1 VARFLQAASDT
12 NYKSYWASVSG
23 TGTYLPK
30 LFELKVVL
38 LAFAQIFVVAEKVP
52 VSQRFGVRP
61 VGVSVTL

>member
-1 VARFLQAASDT
+1 VARILQAASDT

-23 TGTYLPK
+23 TGTYLPR
-30 LFELKVVL
+30 LLKKAEL

-52 VSQRFGVRP
+52 VSQRFRLRP

>member
-1 VARFLQAASDT
+1 MARILRAASDT

-30 LFELKVVL
+30 LFELKAEL

-52 VSQRFGVRP
+52 VSQRFRVRP
-61 VGVSVTL
+61 VGVSVKI

>member
-30 LFELKVVL
+30 LFELKVEL

>member
-1 VARFLQAASDT
+1 MARILQAASDT

-30 LFELKVVL
+30 LFKLKAEL
-38 LAFAQIFVVAEKVP
+38 LAFAQILVAAEKVS

-61 VGVSVTL
+61 VGVLVTL